1 MIFTALKIS
10 QRGKNNKKAFS
21 GELKQDIIYAVSSNG
36 THFCSLGA

>member
-10 QRGKNNKKAFS
+10 QRGKNNKAFS